1 MRALMYMALLAVAAC
16 SAGSGSSDQSRGQST
31 PSEMTELSEPTE
43 NRGDLRGTTKYS
55 EWSVIRT
62 YPVYSHQLGRDI
74 LFVVGD
80 VGGLRDPLD
89 RSSLLQFWGLEGG
102 ELVNMTAEMNPSS
115 LSAEIP
121 RDVQIADFTGDG
133 LLDIFINNHGTEHTD
148 PLTGEQNQ
156 LLVQTETAGFQDW
169 TDRLPQLTDF
179 GHGSSFGDLD
189 SDGDLDIFV
198 NNLGDDDRHVSY
210 ILENNGT
217 GVFTQS
223 ATVQDDEFVKLTHP
237 DYDWLPEAGTFSQV
251 IDMDADGDE
260 DIFCGPV
267 SGLTRPAD
275 GLDPF
280 ALWYENQDGVF
291 VGRHTEQLKWPYTS
305 NHTWRFEKFD
315 FDQDGD
321 WDLIVSGQNRWTGE
335 LYIQMYENLRGGEW
349 RNVTNA
355 VFPDQGEIPDI
366 GIFTLQIIDFDQ
378 DGDKDIAVR
387 GSFGVVNLVNNGA
400 VFSVE
405 RRQIFPRGKYLD
417 LNADGLLDEIY
428 FNEDDRH
435 FYARING

>member
-1 MRALMYMALLAVAAC
+1 MKALMYTALLAVAAC
-16 SAGSGSSDQSRGQST
+16 SAGNGSGDKIADT
-31 PSEMTELSEPTE
+31 PILTPVVAEHASELKLIRATTE
-43 NRGDLRGTTKYS
+43 YS

-62 YPVYSHQLGRDI
+62 YPVYSQELGRDI

-80 VGGLRDPLD
+80 IGGLRDPLD
-89 RSSLLQFWGLEGG
+89 RSSLLQFWGIEGD
-102 ELVNMTAEMNPSS
+102 ELVNMTARMNPSG
-115 LSAEIP
+115 LRAEIP

-133 LLDIFINNHGTEHTD
+133 LDDIFINNHGTEHTQ

-156 LLVQTETAGFQDW
+156 LLVQTLTKGFEDW

-198 NNLGDDDRHVSY
+198 NNLGDDDNNVSY
-210 ILENNGT
+210 ILENSGT
-217 GVFTQS
+217 GIFTQT
-223 ATVQDDEFVKLTHP
+223 ADVEDAVFVKFTHP
-237 DYDWLPEAGTFSQV
+237 DYDWLPAQGVWSQV

-260 DIFCGPV
+260 DIFCGSI
-267 SGLTRPAD
+267 SGSWRPAD

-280 ALWYENQDGVF
+280 ALWYENRDGKF
-291 VGRHTEQLKWPYTS
+291 IGRHTEQLRFPWTT
-305 NHTWRFEKFD
+305 NHVWKFEKFD

-321 WDLIVSGQNRWTGE
+321 WDLIQSGHNRWTGE
-335 LYIQMYENLRGGEW
+335 LYIQMYENLQGGEW
-349 RNVTNA
+349 RNVSST
-355 VFPDQGEIPDI
+355 VFPNQGVIPDI
-366 GIFTLQIIDFDQ
+366 GVFTLQIIDFDQ

-387 GSFGVVNLVNNGA
+387 GSLGVVNLVNNGA

-428 FNEDDRH
+428 YNENDRH

>member
-1 MRALMYMALLAVAAC
+1 MKALMYLALLAVAAC
-16 SAGSGSSDQSRGQST
+16 SAGTGSSDQSVAQS
-31 PSEMTELSEPTE
+31 SLNEPTVD
-43 NRGDLRGTTKYS
+43 RGDLRSTSEYS

-62 YPVYSHQLGRDI
+62 YPVYSQELGRDI

-80 VGGLRDPLD
+80 IGGLRDPLD
-89 RSSLLQFWGLEGG
+89 RSSLLQFWGIEGD
-102 ELVNMTAEMNPSS
+102 ELVNMTARMNPSG
-115 LSAEIP
+115 LRAEIP

-133 LLDIFINNHGTEHTD
+133 LDDIFINNHGTEHTQ

-156 LLVQTETAGFQDW
+156 LLVQTLTNGFEDW

-198 NNLGDDDRHVSY
+198 NNLGDDDNNVSY

-217 GVFTQS
+217 GIFTQT
-223 ATVQDDEFVKLTHP
+223 ADVEDAVFVKFTHP
-237 DYDWLPEAGTFSQV
+237 DYDWLPAQGVWSQV

-260 DIFCGPV
+260 DIFCGSI
-267 SGLTRPAD
+267 SGSWRPAD

-280 ALWYENQDGVF
+280 ALWYENRDGKF
-291 VGRHTEQLKWPYTS
+291 IGRHTEQLRFPWTV
-305 NHTWRFEKFD
+305 NHVWKFEKFD

-321 WDLIVSGQNRWTGE
+321 WDLIQSGHNRWTGE
-335 LYIQMYENLRGGEW
+335 LYIQMYENLQGGEW
-349 RNVTNA
+349 RNVSST
-355 VFPDQGEIPDI
+355 VFPNQGVIPDI
-366 GIFTLQIIDFDQ
+366 GVFTLQIIDFDQ

-387 GSFGVVNLVNNGA
+387 GSLGVVNLVNNGA

-428 FNEDDRH
+428 YNENDRH

>member
-1 MRALMYMALLAVAAC
+1 MKALMYLALLAVAAC
-16 SAGSGSSDQSRGQST
+16 SAGTGSSDQSVAQS
-31 PSEMTELSEPTE
+31 SLNEPTVD
-43 NRGDLRGTTKYS
+43 RGDLRSTSEYS

-62 YPVYSHQLGRDI
+62 YPVYSQELGRDI

-80 VGGLRDPLD
+80 IGGLRDPLD
-89 RSSLLQFWGLEGG
+89 RSSLLQFWGIEGD
-102 ELVNMTAEMNPSS
+102 ELVNMTARMNTSG
-115 LSAEIP
+115 LRAEIP

-133 LLDIFINNHGTEHTD
+133 LDDIFINNHGTEHTQ

-156 LLVQTETAGFQDW
+156 LLVQTLTNGFEDW
-169 TDRLPQLTDF
+169 TDSLPQLTDF

-198 NNLGDDDRHVSY
+198 NNLGDDDNNVSY
-210 ILENNGT
+210 ILENSGT
-217 GVFTQS
+217 GIFTQT
-223 ATVQDDEFVKLTHP
+223 ADVEDAVFVKFTHP
-237 DYDWLPEAGTFSQV
+237 DYDWLPAQGTFSQV

-260 DIFCGPV
+260 DIFCGSI
-267 SGLTRPAD
+267 SGSWRPAD

-280 ALWYENQDGVF
+280 ALWYENRDGKF
-291 VGRHTEQLKWPYTS
+291 IGRHTEQLRFPWTT
-305 NHTWRFEKFD
+305 NHVWKFEKFD

-321 WDLIVSGQNRWTGE
+321 WDLIQSGHNRWTGE
-335 LYIQMYENLRGGEW
+335 LYIQMYENLQGGEW
-349 RNVTNA
+349 RNVSST
-355 VFPDQGEIPDI
+355 VFPKQGVIPDI
-366 GIFTLQIIDFDQ
+366 GVFTLQIIDFDQ

-387 GSFGVVNLVNNGA
+387 GSLGVVNLVNNGA

-428 FNEDDRH
+428 YNENDRH

>member
-1 MRALMYMALLAVAAC
+1 MKALMYLALLAVAAC
-16 SAGSGSSDQSRGQST
+16 SAGTGSSDQSVAQS
-31 PSEMTELSEPTE
+31 SLNEPTVD
-43 NRGDLRGTTKYS
+43 RGDLRSTSEYS

-62 YPVYSHQLGRDI
+62 YPVYSQELGRDI

-80 VGGLRDPLD
+80 IGGLRDPLD
-89 RSSLLQFWGLEGG
+89 RSSLLQFWGIEGD
-102 ELVNMTAEMNPSS
+102 ELVNMTARMNPSG
-115 LSAEIP
+115 LRAEIP

-133 LLDIFINNHGTEHTD
+133 LDDLFINNHGTEHTQ

-156 LLVQTETAGFQDW
+156 LLVQTLTNGFEDW

-198 NNLGDDDRHVSY
+198 NNLGDDDNNVSY

-217 GVFTQS
+217 GIFTQT
-223 ATVQDDEFVKLTHP
+223 ADVEDAVFVKFTHP
-237 DYDWLPEAGTFSQV
+237 DYDWLPAQGVWSQV

-260 DIFCGPV
+260 DIFCGSI
-267 SGLTRPAD
+267 SGSWRPAD

-280 ALWYENQDGVF
+280 ALWYENRDGKF
-291 VGRHTEQLKWPYTS
+291 IGRHTEQLRFLWTV
-305 NHTWRFEKFD
+305 NHVWKFEKFD

-321 WDLIVSGQNRWTGE
+321 WDLIQSGHNRWTGE
-335 LYIQMYENLRGGEW
+335 LYIQMYENLQGGEW
-349 RNVTNA
+349 RNVSST
-355 VFPDQGEIPDI
+355 VFPNQGVIPDI
-366 GIFTLQIIDFDQ
+366 GVFTLQIIDFDQ

-387 GSFGVVNLVNNGA
+387 GSLGVVNLVNNGA

-428 FNEDDRH
+428 YNENDRH